1 MRLEN
6 SKYVL
11 NFMILL
17 PSIVLFF
24 YVIPELYLVLY
35 LVPFIILSLMPIIKR
50 LIPSRF
56 RKGFYYYVATV
67 VLVLVLLTLLVKI
80 SVLPLVW
87 YDRYFMIPLTEQTF
101 LTIFISIS
109 TASII
114 EGILSESLN
123 RAVSSLFVSI
133 LPLLDQVFA
142 VFLTTNGLSYFSA
155 LGEAYSYQFI
165 SILALVF
172 TGSTNIDGN
181 SFPPPLSTFQSP
193 LNNFVLVAMIISIIG
208 FILYFILIKETKHRS
223 EAVSLISMPI
233 LAGAVIG
240 VITFLAIVEL
250 ESLNLQLLG
259 GSVAILATV
268 IYMARSSPERR
279 RSRRLKRSRVNSR

>member
-6 SKYVL
+6 SKYGL

-24 YVIPELYLVLY
+24 YVIPELYKVLY
-35 LVPFIILSLMPIIKR
+35 LVPFTILSLLPIIKR
-50 LIPSRF
+50 LLPTRF

-67 VLVLVLLTLLVKI
+67 VLALILVTLLVKI
-80 SVLPLVW
+80 AIIPLAW
-87 YDRYFMIPLTEQTF
+87 YDRDFQIPLTEQTF
-101 LTIFISIS
+101 LTIFLSIS

-114 EGILSESLN
+114 EGVLSESLN
-123 RAVSSLFVSI
+123 RAISSLFVSI
-133 LPLLDQVFA
+133 LPLMDQVFA

-155 LGEAYSYQFI
+155 LEEAYSYQFI
-165 SILALVF
+165 AILALVF

-193 LNNFVLVAMIISIIG
+193 LNNFVLVALIISILG
-208 FILYFILIKETKHRS
+208 FILYFILVKETKHRS
-223 EAVSLISMPI
+223 ETVSMISMPI
-233 LAGAVIG
+233 FAGAVVG
-240 VITFLAIVEL
+240 AITFFVIVEL

-268 IYMARSSPERR
+268 IYIARSSPERR
-279 RSRRLKRSRVNSR
+279 RARRLKRGRVNRR

>member
-24 YVIPELYLVLY
+24 YVIPKLYLVLY

-67 VLVLVLLTLLVKI
+67 VLALVLLTLLVKI
-80 SVLPLVW
+80 SLLPLAW
-87 YDRYFMIPLTEQTF
+87 YDRDFMIPLTEQTF

-123 RAVSSLFVSI
+123 RAL
-133 LPLLDQVFA
+133 
-142 VFLTTNGLSYFSA
+142 
-155 LGEAYSYQFI
+155 
-165 SILALVF
+165 
-172 TGSTNIDGN
+172 
-181 SFPPPLSTFQSP
+181 
-193 LNNFVLVAMIISIIG
+193 M
-208 FILYFILIKETKHRS
+208 KE
-223 EAVSLISMPI
+223 
-233 LAGAVIG
+233 
-240 VITFLAIVEL
+240 
-250 ESLNLQLLG
+250 
-259 GSVAILATV
+259 
-268 IYMARSSPERR
+268 
-279 RSRRLKRSRVNSR
+279 